1 MGLVLR
7 FPLERRRMLRPA
19 AGSPDTLG
27 QVLILP
33 VVRIERHDLPP
44 PPVLTVDPPRK
55 GGHGPKRRRR
65 SA

>member
-1 MGLVLR
+1 MGIVLR
-7 FPLERRRMLRPA
+7 FPLERRRTLRPA
-19 AGSPDTLG
+19 AGPPDRLG

-44 PPVLTVDPPRK
+44 PPALTVEPPRK
-55 GGHGPKRRRR
+55 GGAGPKRRRR

>member
-7 FPLERRRMLRPA
+7 FPLERRRALRRDS
-19 AGSPDTLG
+19 GVPDMMG
-27 QVLILP
+27 QILVLP
-33 VVRIERHDLPP
+33 VIRIERHDLPP